1 VAITITKRSG
11 LCAELLSLREY
22 ISDGGKTWIPAYS
35 LLEESLKAWGKV
47 RTGADGRT
55 LSLAGINGFSEI
67 DLRRVLA
74 EIVASH
80 EDMSKR
86 DDRPS
91 AAAHLDRA
99 LTLAEAASLK
109 QN

>member
-1 VAITITKRSG
+1 MAITITKKSD
-11 LCAELLSLREY
+11 LCSELLRLREY
-22 ISDGGKTWIPAYS
+22 IGEGGKTWIPSYS
-35 LLEESLKAWGKV
+35 LLEESLKAWAKV

-55 LSLAGINGFSEI
+55 LSLAGINGFSEN

-86 DDRPS
+86 DDRAS

-109 QN
+109 QT